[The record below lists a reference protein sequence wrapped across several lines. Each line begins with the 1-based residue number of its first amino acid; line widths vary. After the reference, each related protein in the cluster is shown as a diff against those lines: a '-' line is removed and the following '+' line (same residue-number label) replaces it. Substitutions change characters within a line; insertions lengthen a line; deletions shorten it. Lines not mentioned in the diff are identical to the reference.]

1 MRQQLSTFAAVV
13 FASGLAWACQ
23 RERDLFEPH
32 THRKPLAKRQ
42 ETEQWPPVLNERETV
57 IVNAFDNV
65 TIDQWSEYYGH
76 QNKLG
81 GLGREAAEWTAARW
95 NEHGFNAELNEYHV
109 YLTYPLSA
117 SLHLTTADGARKEIS
132 LKEDVLEEDDV
143 TGRED
148 NQPTFHGYSA
158 SGNVT
163 AEYVY
168 VGRAGKEDFDRLIE
182 LGVNLTGKIALARYG
197 AMFRGLKVKN
207 AQDNG
212 MIGCVIFSDPG
223 DDGNVTVAKGV
234 AAYPDGPAR
243 NPSSVQKGSVM
254 FLSTAP
260 GDPTTPGYPSH
271 EGAPR
276 TGISNV
282 TPQIPSIPISYTAA
296 QELLSALDGHGFTPS
311 EVNRTRN
318 GWQGAIQNVTYS
330 TGPAPGVTLSLN
342 NQMEGKITPIWNV
355 IGRINGTIEDETVV
369 IGNHRDTWMIG
380 GNGDPNSGSAVLV
393 ELTKVFNELLKSG
406 LKPRRNIILA
416 SWDAEEYG
424 LVGSTEWVEDNIISL
439 TETAVA
445 YLNIDVAVS
454 GPHPDIAATPD
465 LHRVATETMKKVVH
479 PNFGGFNRSLYDM
492 WVDAS
497 GGGMVGVLGSG
508 SDYTA
513 FLHHGISSLD
523 TGSSGHSGDPIW
535 HYHSNYD
542 SYHWM
547 STFGDPGFL
556 VHAAMGQYLSLLAL
570 RLIDDEVLPFDLGNY
585 AVELKAYRDDLAEFV
600 QEAGQDFAGVDLSEL
615 NDAIAQ
621 FEQRTSE
628 VKTLEMLAVST
639 NNTDLIKVVN
649 HKYRD
654 FQRGFVSQGGLPDRQ
669 FYKHVV
675 MAPGL
680 DTGYAAVTFPG
691 ITEGVQYAN
700 ASVAQEWVR
709 RTARGIL
716 RAADIIKT

>member
-1 MRQQLSTFAAVV
+1 MRQKLSTFAVVV
-13 FASGLAWACQ
+13 FASGLTWACQ
-23 RERDLFEPH
+23 REWDPFAPH
-32 THRKPLAKRQ
+32 THRKPLEKRQ
-42 ETEQWPPVLNERETV
+42 ETEQWPPVLNDRETV
-57 IVNAFDNV
+57 VVNAFDNV

-81 GLGREAAEWTAARW
+81 GLGRQAAEWTAARW
-95 NEHGFNAELNEYHV
+95 NEHGFNAQLNEYHV
-109 YLTYPLSA
+109 YLSYPLSS
-117 SLHLTTADGARKEIS
+117 SLHLTTADGKRKEIS
-132 LKEDVLEEDDV
+132 LKEDALEEDDV
-143 TGRED
+143 TGRKD

-207 AQDNG
+207 AQDKG

-234 AAYPDGPAR
+234 AAYPHGPAR
-243 NPSSVQKGSVM
+243 NPSSVQKGSVL
-254 FLSTAP
+254 FLSTST

-276 TGISNV
+276 TEISSV
-282 TPQIPSIPISYTAA
+282 TPQIPSIPISYAAA
-296 QELLSALDGHGFTPS
+296 QELLRALDGHGFTPS
-311 EVNRTRN
+311 QVNRTRN
-318 GWQGAIQNVTYS
+318 GWQGAIQDVTYS

-355 IGRINGTIEDETVV
+355 IGRINGTNEDETVV

-380 GNGDPNSGSAVLV
+380 GNADPNSGSAVLV
-393 ELTKVFNELLKSG
+393 ELTKVFNKLLKSG
-406 LKPRRNIILA
+406 WKPRRNIILA

-424 LVGSTEWVEDNIISL
+424 MVGSTEWVEDNILSL

-454 GPHPDIAATPD
+454 GPHPDISATPE

-492 WVDAS
+492 WVDAP

-508 SDYTA
+508 SDYTS

-523 TGSSGHSGDPIW
+523 TGSYGKSGDPVW

-585 AVELKAYRDDLAEFV
+585 AVELKAYRDDLAEFIKK
-600 QEAGQDFAGVDLSEL
+600 AGQGFANVDLSEL
-615 NDAIAQ
+615 NNAIAE
-621 FEQRTSE
+621 FEKRTSE

-639 NNTDLIKVVN
+639 KNADLIKVVN

-654 FQRGFVSQGGLPDRQ
+654 FQRGFVSQGGLPGRQ

-691 ITEGVQYAN
+691 IHEGVQYAN
-700 ASVAQEWVR
+700 ASVAQEWVG

>member
-1 MRQQLSTFAAVV
+1 MRQLSTFAAVV
-13 FASGLAWACQ
+13 FASTLARACQ
-23 RERDLFEPH
+23 REHDLFARH
-32 THRKPLAKRQ
+32 THRKPLAKRE
-42 ETEQWPPVLNERETV
+42 ETTQWPPVLNERETT
-57 IVNAFDNV
+57 IVNSFDNV
-65 TIDQWSEYYGH
+65 TIDQWADYYGH
-76 QNKLG
+76 QNKLA

-95 NEHGFNAELNEYHV
+95 GDHGFKAELNEYHV
-109 YLTYPLSA
+109 YLSYPVSA
-117 SLHLTTADGARKEIS
+117 SLHLTTNGVRKEIS

-163 AEYVY
+163 GEYVY
-168 VGRAGKEDFDRLIE
+168 VGRGAKADFDRLTE

-197 AMFRGLKVKN
+197 ALFRGLKVKN

-223 DDGNVTVAKGV
+223 DDGNVTVANGV

-243 NPSSVQKGSVM
+243 NPTSVQKGSVL

-276 TGISNV
+276 TETTDV
-282 TPQIPSIPISYTAA
+282 TPRIPSIPISYTAA
-296 QELLSALDGHGFTPS
+296 QELLQALDGQGLSPDT
-311 EVNRTRN
+311 VNRTTA
-318 GWQGAIQNVTYS
+318 GWKGAIQNVTYS

-355 IGRINGTIEDETVV
+355 IARINGTIEDETVV

-393 ELTKVFNELLKSG
+393 ELTKAFNELLKQG
-406 LKPRRNIILA
+406 WKPRRNIILA

-424 LVGSTEWVEDNIISL
+424 LVGSTEWVEDNVISL

-454 GPHPDIAATPD
+454 GPHPDFAATPE
-465 LHRVATETMKKVVH
+465 LHSVATETMKKVIH

-492 WVDAS
+492 WEAT
-497 GGGMVGVLGSG
+497 GGMVGVLGSG

-513 FLHHGISSLD
+513 FLHNGISSID
-523 TGSSGHSGDPIW
+523 MGSGGGPEQPVW

-547 STFGDPGFL
+547 ATFGDPGFL
-556 VHAAMGQYLSLLAL
+556 VHSAMGQYLSLLAL
-570 RLIDDEVLPFDLGNY
+570 RLIDDEVLPFDLANY
-585 AVELKAYRDDLAEFV
+585 AVELKAYRDDLADFV
-600 QEAGQDFAGVDLSEL
+600 AEAGPDFADVDISEL
-615 NDAIAQ
+615 DDAIAS

-628 VKTLEMLAVST
+628 VKTLEMLARST
-639 NNTDLIKVVN
+639 NNTDLVRVVN
-649 HKYRD
+649 RKYRD
-654 FQRGFVSQGGLPDRQ
+654 FQRGFVSQGGLPDRE

-700 ASVAQEWVR
+700 ASVAQEWVG